1 MGRIHDGPGLAI
13 SLLTRSDKEAVMKQ
27 LTKRAARKHGTRL
40 MLTLPHVVHP
50 RSYGVPPADTA
61 DVLEMMFHCTPLD
74 GDWMRAWDSGDE
86 AVGGSTATP
95 DQDIVDDLGRA
106 LGVAQEPDAEVWTSQ
121 DILRERDRHRWQ
133 YEE

>member
-1 MGRIHDGPGLAI
+1 
-13 SLLTRSDKEAVMKQ
+13 MKQ
-27 LTKRAARKHGTRL
+27 LMKRTTRKHGTRL
-40 MLTLPHVVHP
+40 MPHLTHP
-50 RSYGVPPADTA
+50 RSYRVPPADAA
-61 DVLEMMFHCTPLD
+61 DVLAMVTLGTPLSAVLTGGD
-74 GDWMRAWDSGDE
+74 IDADWMRAWDSGEE
-86 AVGGSTATP
+86 AVGGSVATP